1 MVVQEEGVVMK
12 DKGFGERLKQ
22 LRKMRGLKQHEAAFK
37 IGGISFRGYQNWE
50 NGHVPLAKNIEKLVN
65 FYGCTKAFLLTGEG
79 NPYLNTEE
87 EDRKYVDMILG
98 LPKAQMED
106 ETDEEQRTGSPPF
119 AGFAIYDCIKLLDE
133 AMPPLKIFQDAPPG
147 RSDAMKKIFRDFR
160 KAIKNSG
167 FTIDE
172 KILDFINYLYYYY
185 IQEDKSGS
193 E

>member
-79 NPYLNTEE
+79 DPYLKTEAE
-87 EDRKYVDMILG
+87 RDQELANKIVAAA
-98 LPKAQMED
+98 KAQ
-106 ETDEEQRTGSPPF
+106 TDEEQRTGDPPL
-119 AGFAIYDCIKLLDE
+119 ADFAIYDCLRRLDE
-133 AMPPLKIFQDAPPG
+133 AMPPLKIFQDATSD
-147 RSDAMKKIFRDFR
+147 RYDAMKEIFGDFR

-172 KILDFINYLYYYY
+172 KILNFISCLYYYY